1 MTIDHYLNEYAK
13 ITIESIKNPSKFF
26 ENVKTDESGYLKPLM
41 YTLIS
46 YAVYNIGLF
55 LWILFSPYI
64 QQINYAE
71 IPNSI
76 IISILAVT
84 IFYIVTTVLFL
95 IFYIALMQLAVRIVG
110 GKGKF
115 KDTFKVICYSY
126 SPLNFAWIFGL
137 AMTISLSSFDEI
149 TAFFISSFFMLALL
163 ASVIYIFYIAIVGL
177 SITSEISRLRAFATF
192 IIQIFLYS
200 TIAIILIFGLVLI
213 FAFVNDTQHSY
224 SQNPYGSGDTYG
236 NIDTYD
242 SENIYKNTIT
252 YDSENPYKST
262 IDQSLMQPVNYN
274 TKVYFGGTPDIDG
287 ITGAS
292 DSWHEGNQMN
302 VEARGKYYTIIT
314 KHDYE
319 NIYILME
326 WDGTPE
332 WNDKMAIY
340 FEQDNGGPDQN
351 IDNGLVD
358 CYYQGSSS
366 YGPSSSYDAHY
377 DQNEESEFGPGYL
390 VTETF
395 DGKVDGKYSDGRW
408 KLEWQIPLNSGD
420 PNDISVTEYPTELG
434 FSIINWESGAKGI
447 WPPDADPYL
456 PQTWGTMT
464 IVDGKIEY

>member
-1 MTIDHYLNEYAK
+1 MRSVTKTSEVHIVTTDHYLKEYTE

-26 ENVKTDESGYLKPLM
+26 EKIKTDESGYLKPLF
-41 YTLIS
+41 YALIS

-55 LWILFSPYI
+55 LWVLFSPDI
-64 QQINYAE
+64 QKISYTE
-71 IPNSI
+71 ISNNI
-76 IISILAVT
+76 VILILAVL
-84 IFYIVTTVLFL
+84 IFYIVTTALFL
-95 IFYIALMQLAVRIVG
+95 IFYIALMQLAVRMVG

-137 AMTISLSSFDEI
+137 AMPIALLFFNEV
-149 TAFFISSFFMLALL
+149 TALLVSIPFMLALL

-177 SITSEISRLRAFATF
+177 SITSEISKLRAFAAF
-192 IIQIFLYS
+192 VIQMFLYS
-200 TIAIILIFGLVLI
+200 TIAIILIFGFALI
-213 FAFVNDTQHSY
+213 YAFADDTQYNYSPDSY
-224 SQNPYGSGDTYG
+224 TSGNTYDSQNPYKPG
-236 NIDTYD
+236 
-242 SENIYKNTIT
+242 
-252 YDSENPYKST
+252 
-262 IDQSLMQPVNYN
+262 IDQPLPDPVSYN

-287 ITGAS
+287 ITDAS

-302 VEARGKYYTIIT
+302 VESRGKYYTIIT

-332 WNDKMAIY
+332 WNDEMAIY

-351 IDNGLVD
+351 IDNGLTD

-366 YGPSSSYDAHY
+366 YGPSSLADAHY
-377 DQNEESEFGPGYL
+377 DQNEESKFGPGYL

-395 DGKVDGKYSDGRW
+395 DGKVEGKYNDGRW
-408 KLEWQIPLNSGD
+408 KLEWKIPLNSGD
-420 PNDISVTEYPTELG
+420 PYDISIDEYPTELG
-434 FSIINWESGAKGI
+434 FSIVNWKGGAKGI

-456 PQTWGTMT
+456 PETWGTVT

>member
-1 MTIDHYLNEYAK
+1 MTIGNYLKEYAE

-26 ENVKTDESGYLKPLM
+26 EMIKTDESGYLKPLF

-55 LWILFSPYI
+55 LWFLFSPDMQKI
-64 QQINYAE
+64 GYAD
-71 IPNSI
+71 ISYSI
-76 IISILAVT
+76 VILILTVI
-84 IFYIVTTVLFL
+84 IFYTVITVLFF
-95 IFYIALMQLAVRIVG
+95 IFYIALMQLAVRMVG

-137 AMTISLSSFDEI
+137 AMSIALSFFNEV
-149 TAFFISSFFMLALL
+149 TALLVSIPFMLALL
-163 ASVIYIFYIAIVGL
+163 ASVIYIFYIEIVGL
-177 SITSEISRLRAFATF
+177 SITSEISRLRAFAAF
-192 IIQIFLYS
+192 VIQMFLYS
-200 TIAIILIFGLVLI
+200 AIAMILIFGFVLVYA
-213 FAFVNDTQHSY
+213 FAADTQYNY
-224 SQNPYGSGDTYG
+224 SPDPYGVG
-236 NIDTYD
+236 NTYD
-242 SENIYKNTIT
+242 SA
-252 YDSENPYKST
+252 NPYKPG
-262 IDQSLMQPVNYN
+262 IDPYLPEPVSYS

-332 WNDKMAIY
+332 WNDGMAIY

-366 YGPSSSYDAHY
+366 YGPSSLNNAHY
-377 DQNEESEFGPGYL
+377 DQNELSKFGPGYI
-390 VTETF
+390 VSGKF
-395 DGKVDGKYSDGRW
+395 DGKVEGKYNDGRW

-420 PNDISVTEYPTELG
+420 PYDISVDEYPTELG
-434 FSIINWESGAKGI
+434 FSIVNWEGGAKGI

-456 PQTWGTMT
+456 PETWGTMT